1 MCVSPTEETSL
12 NSVLRTAGSSPMPRR
27 DRFIGTRATGAREER
42 RSPGWF
48 GSAICG
54 CAFAVAVAGAVVIVG
69 AGVGAT
75 VGVGDDTYGVGKR
88 ERPGPRSG
96 AVACAGLGATT
107 GVDD

>member
-1 MCVSPTEETSL
+1 
-12 NSVLRTAGSSPMPRR
+12 MPRR

-107 GVDD
+107 VVDD